1 MKYQFLFAITIISI
15 FAGAQRQMKP
25 LYKLDDQSMKKSGW
39 HFSPGITDMIPSKK
53 NIELQ
58 TEVEGVSKELLSAG
72 RVGLYAEVGRHH
84 LFDKFYFL
92 NHLDYGLAY
101 KKLMGRQETETTCET
116 CDLEE
121 PVKSI
126 FKDNFACVY
135 VNFSNIWQISSYSF
149 IQNGIGFNGDY
160 RFLLNSEIT
169 PNNQPEITPNSP
181 EPIQVQLHYKI
192 SFGLKAEKGTFIVP
206 SIEVPLIN
214 IVPWESGR
222 GTLRYFESGYRPI
235 IFSLK
240 FMFLSKRNPEDCKGS
255 APGRSGYKLWGEKMK
270 R

>member
-1 MKYQFLFAITIISI
+1 MKYQILFLITIISLS
-15 FAGAQRQMKP
+15 ATAQRQMKP
-25 LYKLDDQSMKKSGW
+25 LYNLNDQGMKKSGW
-39 HFSPGITDMIPSKK
+39 HFSPGTTYMIPSKK
-53 NIELQ
+53 NTEIE
-58 TEVEGVSKELLSAG
+58 TEVEGVSKELTSAG

-101 KKLMGRQETETTCET
+101 KKLTGRQESQIICET

-121 PVKSI
+121 PVRSI
-126 FKDNFACVY
+126 FKDNFASVY
-135 VNFSNIWQISSYSF
+135 VNFNNIWQISSYSF

-160 RFLLNSEIT
+160 RFLLNNETI
-169 PNNQPEITPNSP
+169 PKNQPEITPNSP
-181 EPIQVQLHYKI
+181 KPFQVQLHYKL

-206 SIEVPLIN
+206 SIEIPLLN
-214 IVPWESGR
+214 IVPWDSGR

-240 FMFLSKRNPEDCKGS
+240 FLFLSKRKPEDCKGS
-255 APGRSGYKLWGEKMK
+255 GTGASGSKLWGEKMK